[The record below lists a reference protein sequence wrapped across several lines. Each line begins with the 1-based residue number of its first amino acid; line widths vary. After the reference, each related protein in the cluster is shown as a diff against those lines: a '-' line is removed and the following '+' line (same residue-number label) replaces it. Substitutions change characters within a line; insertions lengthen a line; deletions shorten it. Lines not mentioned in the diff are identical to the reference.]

1 MIRVTGVRFHGVG
14 KAYDFA
20 LNDITVDKGTAVVVE
35 SVRGLELGFCA
46 DSGKA
51 REEEQLVLP
60 LRPVLRLATP
70 EDLEVY
76 TENTELE
83 KEAYIIGRDKI
94 REHELKM
101 TLVDV
106 EYLLDRQK
114 IIFFFTADDRI
125 DFRNLVK
132 DLASIF
138 HRRIELRQIGVR
150 DEARMA
156 GGCGICGRE
165 LCCSSWLS
173 DFVPVSV
180 KMAKMQSLS
189 MNPAKISGCCGRLMC
204 CLKYEQDQYEEARR
218 IAPRLNSV
226 VETPR
231 GRAAVVQLH
240 LLEEE
245 AVVRLEQDD
254 SDDLFRYSFDE
265 LNYEHPPRREQLPI
279 CWQAH
284 GSCHGCAARHDQP
297 AGDAETAPSQSAA
310 AGETASAEAA
320 PAGTQTP
327 EAARAATAAV
337 ERPDQ
342 APADQ
347 PPTVEPSNRP
357 ARTRRVGR
365 PQAAGFIPHPI
376 DPADLPQ
383 N

>member
-20 LNDITVDKGTAVVVE
+20 LNDITVNPGDPVVVE

-46 DSGKA
+46 DSGKE
-51 REEEQLVLP
+51 REEDQLILP
-60 LRPVLRLATP
+60 LRPVLRPATA
-70 EDLEVY
+70 EDLEIY

-132 DLASIF
+132 DLASVF

-231 GRAAVVQLH
+231 GRAVVMQLH

-265 LNYEHPPRREQLPI
+265 LNYDHPPRREQLPI
-279 CWQAH
+279 CRSAH
-284 GSCHGCAARHDQP
+284 GGCQGCGARRNPP
-297 AGDAETAPSQSAA
+297 AGTAA
-310 AGETASAEAA
+310 AVPAPPDAALPAAA
-320 PAGTQTP
+320 PAAESDLPAAAAPAAGDRPAQT
-327 EAARAATAAV
+327 AAR
-337 ERPDQ
+337 P
-342 APADQ
+342 Q
-347 PPTVEPSNRP
+347 P
-357 ARTRRVGR
+357 RTRRVGR
-365 PQAAGFIPHPI
+365 PQTAGFIPHPV